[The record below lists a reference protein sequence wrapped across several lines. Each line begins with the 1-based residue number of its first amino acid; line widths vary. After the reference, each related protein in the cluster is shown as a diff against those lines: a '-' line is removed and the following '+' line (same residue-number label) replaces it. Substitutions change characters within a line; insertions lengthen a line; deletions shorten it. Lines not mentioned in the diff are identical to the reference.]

1 MLKFRFASEFLLII
15 VDKIQDMIKNLFFL
29 LLFPLTVFSQ
39 QKQITINGT
48 TKSKTEDIYFAH
60 VTFQDVSGN
69 KFTTI
74 SDENAKY
81 NVSLNEGTYE
91 VKGTYIGYK
100 DFVTTIT
107 VTTVTNLDI
116 IFEPTD
122 TELNEVLVRGTAQK
136 VTDISVMKSI
146 RNNIVVS
153 DGLSIE
159 FIKKTPDRNL
169 GDALKRVSGVTIQND
184 KFVLVRGLADRYN
197 SALLNQTPLPSTEPD
212 RRAFSFDIIPT
223 SLIDNIMISKS
234 FSANQPG
241 DWSGGLVQVS
251 TKEVSDNFLD
261 VSFGTGIGSVSTFRG
276 FKLVESIPF
285 PSTFPSTY
293 KYRISGNGDKR
304 LFTKQIGTPT
314 ENGFQS
320 IPNLNGGVSF
330 GYVKNK
336 FNSLFSSTIR
346 NTNTL
351 NIIERKDYQSSTE
364 LAYDYND
371 RLYTQRFSTNGLL
384 NLTYL
389 GKNKYSWKTLANFQK
404 ESSYLTREG
413 QNFDN
418 VQDVL
423 SNASNHIN
431 NVVINSQVD
440 GNIETFDFNFGY
452 NYIFREQPDYRINPI
467 TKSLGVNEPFATAWR
482 DTYRFWSVMD
492 ENSFNGNLKKDL
504 GKFEVGGGYLK
515 KIRGFNARVFRY
527 QTTDLLDEITNNT
540 DRYTADFDLGNLY
553 TMYENEIGKWKINTG
568 VRGEYNLFDVE
579 TADFSGQKVNVDRTY
594 LDILPS
600 LNLSYNLEKT
610 KYRFSLSKTLARPEF
625 REVANFAYY
634 DFVRNAQILG
644 NSNLKKTDIYN
655 VDLKYELYP
664 SNTEN
669 ISLSFFGKNFVNPI
683 EQVVADGS
691 VPSNLLL
698 TYANPESALVYGV
711 EMEVRKRINGWF
723 DFYTNASVMNS
734 EVDVNGVKRQL
745 QGQSNYMI
753 NSGINFN
760 KKNNTLNLT
769 YNRIGERISA
779 VGFQGYPDIFEN
791 SRDVLDITFLHK
803 LPKGELKL
811 AISDIFAQPSINY
824 QRISN
829 RNLINT
835 NNETIVSLTLN
846 LNL

>member
-1 MLKFRFASEFLLII
+1 
-15 VDKIQDMIKNLFFL
+15 
-29 LLFPLTVFSQ
+29 
-39 QKQITINGT
+39 
-48 TKSKTEDIYFAH
+48 
-60 VTFQDVSGN
+60 
-69 KFTTI
+69 
-74 SDENAKY
+74 
-81 NVSLNEGTYE
+81 
-91 VKGTYIGYK
+91 
-100 DFVTTIT
+100 
-107 VTTVTNLDI
+107 
-116 IFEPTD
+116 
-122 TELNEVLVRGTAQK
+122 
-136 VTDISVMKSI
+136 
-146 RNNIVVS
+146 
-153 DGLSIE
+153 
-159 FIKKTPDRNL
+159 
-169 GDALKRVSGVTIQND
+169 
-184 KFVLVRGLADRYN
+184 
-197 SALLNQTPLPSTEPD
+197 
-212 RRAFSFDIIPT
+212 
-223 SLIDNIMISKS
+223 
-234 FSANQPG
+234 
-241 DWSGGLVQVS
+241 
-251 TKEVSDNFLD
+251 
-261 VSFGTGIGSVSTFRG
+261 
-276 FKLVESIPF
+276 VESIPF

-304 LFTKQIGTPT
+304 LFTKQIGNPT

-610 KYRFSLSKTLARPEF
+610 KYRFSLSKTRVQRSCELR
-625 REVANFAYY
+625 
-634 DFVRNAQILG
+634 IL
-644 NSNLKKTDIYN
+644 
-655 VDLKYELYP
+655 
-664 SNTEN
+664 
-669 ISLSFFGKNFVNPI
+669 
-683 EQVVADGS
+683 
-691 VPSNLLL
+691 
-698 TYANPESALVYGV
+698 
-711 EMEVRKRINGWF
+711 
-723 DFYTNASVMNS
+723 
-734 EVDVNGVKRQL
+734 
-745 QGQSNYMI
+745 
-753 NSGINFN
+753 
-760 KKNNTLNLT
+760 
-769 YNRIGERISA
+769 
-779 VGFQGYPDIFEN
+779 
-791 SRDVLDITFLHK
+791 
-803 LPKGELKL
+803 
-811 AISDIFAQPSINY
+811 
-824 QRISN
+824 
-829 RNLINT
+829 
-835 NNETIVSLTLN
+835 
-846 LNL
+846 